1 MTVPCGTSA
10 EELREA
16 FFLNLNAAI
25 CWKFALGNV
34 RFLTISSVLLVAAI
48 GQMAT
53 GKADLKV
60 IAVLAG
66 LLALM
71 LAGMWFRLTRSLGKA
86 ARALSA
92 SGGQMSIEAQ
102 GITTAMPSGARTFV
116 PWSAF
121 AGWREGKL
129 VFTVGD
135 AKAYRTISKR
145 ALGIRADEVRS
156 VLLSQVRAVS
166 R

>member
-16 FFLNLNAAI
+16 FFLNLNATT

-34 RFLTISSVLLVAAI
+34 RFLTISFVLLLAAI

-53 GKADLKV
+53 GKADPKV
-60 IAVLAG
+60 LTVLAV

-71 LAGMWFRLTRSLGKA
+71 LAGMWFRLTRSLGKV
-86 ARALSA
+86 ARSLSA
-92 SGGQMSIEAQ
+92 TGGQMSIEAQ
-102 GITTAMPSGARTFV
+102 GITTTLPNGARTFV

-129 VFTVGD
+129 VFTIGD

-145 ALGIRADEVRS
+145 ALGLHSDEVRS
-156 VLLSQVRAVS
+156 MLLSQVRTVS

>member
-1 MTVPCGTSA
+1 
-10 EELREA
+10 
-16 FFLNLNAAI
+16 
-25 CWKFALGNV
+25 
-34 RFLTISSVLLVAAI
+34 
-48 GQMAT
+48 
-53 GKADLKV
+53 
-60 IAVLAG
+60 
-66 LLALM
+66 
-71 LAGMWFRLTRSLGKA
+71 
-86 ARALSA
+86 
-92 SGGQMSIEAQ
+92 MSIEAQ